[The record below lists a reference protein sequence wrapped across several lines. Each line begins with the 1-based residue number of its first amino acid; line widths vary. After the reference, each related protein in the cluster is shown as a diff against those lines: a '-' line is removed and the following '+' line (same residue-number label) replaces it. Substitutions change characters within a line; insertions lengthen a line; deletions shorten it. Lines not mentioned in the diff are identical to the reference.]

1 MKYVRVEFF
10 FCDCI
15 KCDSTKELG
24 NAIQHKILR
33 DNVYSYL
40 MELIV
45 ILLLEI
51 NSLIYERLKHMANAL
66 VLKYTGFCNYQ
77 ILNVELSYPSKPSA
91 CQLTNIHFE

>member
-24 NAIQHKILR
+24 NAIQHKILQ
-33 DNVYSYL
+33 DNVYSCL
-40 MELIV
+40 MVMIV
-45 ILLLEI
+45 ILLLQI
-51 NSLIYERLKHMANAL
+51 NSSAYSLKRMANAL